1 MTVPGNLSSPL
12 LATAAAD
19 GAAAAGPIRS
29 VRFNSADIA
38 YLNKDFGSAGNRR
51 TWTWSAWVK
60 RTAYSATQCLFFGGA
75 TDSTL
80 TRVIFGSDTLELQN
94 FDSSTFNVRLETNHH
109 FEDPAAWYHLIIAVD
124 TNQATEADRVKM
136 YINGVRETSFLAA
149 DYPEEGQQLHIS
161 NNVTHSIG
169 VEDSSLTYYRFDGY
183 MADVFFIDGQQLDE
197 TSFGAF
203 DSNGVWQAAAYSGT
217 FGTNGFHL
225 FDFANESTVGHDSS
239 GIGNDFTAHNI
250 TNETALSLPGVDFD
264 GTNDHVQSAD
274 HADYSLGT
282 NDFTIEAYIY
292 PRAFSNFQALMMKY
306 TGTRSTSSWWWTLN
320 SSGHILFVL
329 YCGSESSDE
338 VSITTSGTG
347 MTLNKWNHVACVRD
361 GSTTRV
367 YINGVQVGTASIS
380 TNSVNDSST
389 AVRIGEDSQG
399 LYDFNGIMSNV
410 RLVNGTCLYP
420 NGTTFTV
427 PTTPLTNVT
436 NTKLLCCQSN
446 SSAIAATVSP
456 NTLSTSGDPYAIQ
469 RSDSNANQDV
479 LFDVPTNGTQ
489 SDTEVNGN
497 YCTLNPSAK
506 TSGQDPTLTNGNLD
520 FGAATNSNFTN
531 SVGTIAVSSGKW
543 YVEYTIGTNVGS
555 SNGFGFINSESLDSA
570 GGSYGIGQASDGWLR
585 TTSVVYNNS
594 SSAVSSLTS
603 ISSGDVV
610 MLALDIDNGK
620 AWWGLNG
627 TFENSGDP
635 GAGSNAMV
643 TFTPGGKSFV
653 VGISAYHSSV
663 SASGVINF
671 GARPFAYSAPSG
683 FKALCTTNLPVSTLP
698 DGSNHFDILT
708 WDGDGTGSRSFTG
721 LSFQPDLTWVK
732 IRTQS
737 YTHTLYD
744 SVRGAG
750 SGKEL
755 QSDSTNGEGQA
766 NTDQYGYLS
775 SFNSDGFSST
785 AGSSDNDYFNK
796 SGNSY
801 VAWNWNAGA
810 NSNKTYSV
818 KVVNDGGNNKY
829 RFDDSSVSGYILE
842 LAEGSTYTF
851 DCSDSSCDSHPFL
864 IGSGSSVLSSGVV
877 YTLDG
882 VTKTFNQY
890 TSGFAAATTRKLTL
904 TIPASAPA
912 YYYYCHVH
920 SGMGATIN
928 TNATAGSSN
937 LDGTEGAV
945 VKANQAA
952 GFSIITLNF
961 GSVSGTISVGHGLN
975 AAPHFW
981 IMKDRDS
988 ADAWYVGHISIG
1000 AGYYLRFGRSAS
1012 GTESLSDKIAST
1024 TLWDN
1029 TLPSN
1034 SLIYSNGTAMDGA
1047 GDYLMLAW
1055 APVEGYSSFGSY
1067 VGNGLSDGPFVT
1079 TSFKV
1084 GFLMVKSHSAS
1095 GAWRTYDSKRKTFNT
1110 INNSLHWDT
1119 NEDETVYS
1127 NDEIDFYSNGFK
1139 PKATGSFH
1147 NGTDV
1152 EYIYAA
1158 FAENPFQANGGLAR

>member
-12 LATAAAD
+12 LATAGA
-19 GAAAAGPIRS
+19 GEAAAAGPIKS

-51 TWTWSAWVK
+51 AWTWSAWVK
-60 RTAYSATQCLFFGGA
+60 RTAFSATQCLFFGGA

-80 TRVIFGSDTLELQN
+80 TRVIFGNDTLELQN
-94 FDSSTFNVRLETNHH
+94 FDSSTFNVRVETNHH
-109 FEDPAAWYHLIIAVD
+109 FEDPSAWYHFIIAVD
-124 TNQATEADRVKM
+124 TNQTTEADRVKM

-169 VEDSSLTYYRFDGY
+169 VEDSSATYYRFNGY

-239 GIGNDFTAHNI
+239 GNENDFTA
-250 TNETALSLPGVDFD
+250 
-264 GTNDHVQSAD
+264 
-274 HADYSLGT
+274 
-282 NDFTIEAYIY
+282 
-292 PRAFSNFQALMMKY
+292 
-306 TGTRSTSSWWWTLN
+306 
-320 SSGHILFVL
+320 SGI
-329 YCGSESSDE
+329 
-338 VSITTSGTG
+338 
-347 MTLNKWNHVACVRD
+347 
-361 GSTTRV
+361 STTAGAG
-367 YINGVQVGTASIS
+367 N
-380 TNSVNDSST
+380 
-389 AVRIGEDSQG
+389 
-399 LYDFNGIMSNV
+399 
-410 RLVNGTCLYP
+410 
-420 NGTTFTV
+420 
-427 PTTPLTNVT
+427 
-436 NTKLLCCQSN
+436 
-446 SSAIAATVSP
+446 
-456 NTLSTSGDPYAIQ
+456 
-469 RSDSNANQDV
+469 DV

-489 SDTEVNGN
+489 SDTGAGGEVSAN
-497 YCTLNPSAK
+497 YCTLNPSHHLTNA
-506 TSGQDPTLTNGNLD
+506 TLANGNLQ
-520 FGAATNSNFTN
+520 TTS
-531 SVGTIAVSSGKW
+531 SAVAISTFLLTSGKW
-543 YVEYTIGTNVGS
+543 YCEHTVTATGYNLCFTQPDHPSGNTPSDTDSKSIGWYIP
-555 SNGFGFINSESLDSA
+555 NGYVYW
-570 GGSYGIGQASDGWLR
+570 GG
-585 TTSVVYNNS
+585 NNS
-594 SSAVSSLTS
+594 SANLGGTTMTGLDG
-603 ISSGDVV
+603 SGY
-610 MLALDIDNGK
+610 M
-620 AWWGLNG
+620 
-627 TFENSGDP
+627 
-635 GAGSNAMV
+635 SNAA
-643 TFTPGGKSFV
+643 
-653 VGISAYHSSV
+653 VGDIVAAAIDMDNSTIKFYKNGSEVGSIDFSTGTAHRFADGMYISQFNGY
-663 SASGVINF
+663 GDWNF
-671 GARPFAYSAPSG
+671 GQRAFSSSAPNNH
-683 FKALCTTNLPVSTLP
+683 KALCTANLPVSTLP

-708 WDGDGTGSRSFTG
+708 WDGLGSGSRSFTG

-737 YTHTLYD
+737 YTHTIYD

-1000 AGYYLRFGRSAS
+1000 AGYYLRFGRTSS
-1012 GTESLSDKIAST
+1012 GTESLSSKIAST

-1067 VGNGLSDGPFVT
+1067 VGNGLSNGPFVS

-1147 NGTDV
+1147 NGSGV